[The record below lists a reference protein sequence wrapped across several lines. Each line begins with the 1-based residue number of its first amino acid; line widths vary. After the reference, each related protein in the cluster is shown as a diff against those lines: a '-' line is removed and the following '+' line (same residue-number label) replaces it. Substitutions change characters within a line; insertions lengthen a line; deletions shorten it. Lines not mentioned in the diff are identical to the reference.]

1 MSQRSKW
8 PELIP
13 GFFSMKYAQEYCY
26 SPLDGMLQSWTKMV
40 RKIHLVCFILEYFT
54 PKTGTVKILTPP
66 PPKNKVEG
74 SPEHFWCIPNNT
86 DQGGVEGGA
95 TIMLNSLGV
104 TPVYN
109 KV

>member
-1 MSQRSKW
+1 MFHFRILHSKDRYSQDTH
-8 PELIP
+8 P
-13 GFFSMKYAQEYCY
+13 
-26 SPLDGMLQSWTKMV
+26 SPPQ
-40 RKIHLVCFILEYFT
+40 
-54 PKTGTVKILTPP
+54 
-66 PPKNKVEG
+66 NKVEG

-86 DQGGVEGGA
+86 DQGGVRGGA